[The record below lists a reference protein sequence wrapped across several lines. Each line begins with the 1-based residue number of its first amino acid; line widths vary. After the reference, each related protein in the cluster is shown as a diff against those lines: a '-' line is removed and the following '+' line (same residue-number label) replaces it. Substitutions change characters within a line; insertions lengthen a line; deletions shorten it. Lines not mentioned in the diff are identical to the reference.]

1 MQAMIPKIK
10 DMAKY
15 SVTGRVTD
23 SLPLPTTA
31 TPEMYLDFAR
41 SDLCR
46 PYRRNRINAL
56 SNAKRGLHLHVE
68 VLAHAL
74 GLVALPKKE
83 RHGFPQKLAF
93 LSRCGLVT
101 PAILQRLNL
110 LRNSVEHEYIIPDLQ
125 ETQDF
130 LDVVELFLSSSRASR
145 TSFPH
150 QTHFGLRHQGRPGS
164 LPLSLGVRVR
174 LGTAEIQFFPSDSGK
189 RGSLKSITYAPDDA
203 DSAWETAE
211 RLSVANGDIYYDWV
225 SLLMSGP

>member
-1 MQAMIPKIK
+1 MQAMIPNIK

-15 SVTGRVTD
+15 SVTGRLTD

-41 SDLCR
+41 SDLSR

-56 SNAKRGLHLHVE
+56 SNAKRGLHLHVD
-68 VLAHAL
+68 VLADAL
-74 GLVALPKKE
+74 GLAALPKKE
-83 RHGFPQKLAF
+83 RHGFPQKLTF

-101 PAILQRLNL
+101 PAILRRLNL

-164 LPLSLGVRVR
+164 LPLSLGVQVR
-174 LGTAEIQFFPSDSGK
+174 LGAAEIRFLPSDSGK
-189 RGSLKSITYAPDDA
+189 RDSLKSMIYAPNDA

-211 RLSVANGDIYYDWV
+211 GICVASDDIYYDWV
-225 SLLMSGP
+225 SLLMSGH